1 MDNLIKEMENYAEEK
16 NIPIMQKKGID
27 FLCKIID
34 KSEVKSILEIGTAIG
49 YSAIKM
55 ALVSDDITVTS
66 IERDQERYIMALNN
80 IKKAK
85 LDKRIDLIYADAL
98 DVDID
103 HKYDLIFID
112 AAKGQYIKFFN
123 KFKNN
128 LNDNG
133 IIISDNLSFHGL
145 VEQKERIESRNLRQ
159 LVNKIRKYVDFLN
172 DNKEFKTKF
181 YKVGDG
187 IAISIKEDKNE

>member
-1 MDNLIKEMENYAEEK
+1 MDNLIKEMESYAEEK

-27 FLCKIID
+27 FLCKIIS
-34 KSEVKSILEIGTAIG
+34 KSDVKNILEIGTAIG

-55 ALVSDDITVTS
+55 ALVNEDINVTS
-66 IERDQERYIMALNN
+66 IERDQDRYIMALSN

-85 LDKRIDLIYADAL
+85 LDKRINVIYKDAL
-98 DVDID
+98 DVEIKG
-103 HKYDLIFID
+103 KYDLIFID
-112 AAKGQYIKFFN
+112 AAKGQYIKFFE
-123 KFKNN
+123 KFKEN
-128 LNDNG
+128 LNPGG

-159 LVNKIRKYVDFLN
+159 LVGKIRKYVEFLEN
-172 DNKEFKTKF
+172 NKEFKTKF

-187 IAISIKEDKNE
+187 IAVSLKKED

>member
-1 MDNLIKEMENYAEEK
+1 MDSLLKEIEDYAEEK

-27 FLCKIID
+27 FLCKVID
-34 KSEVKSILEIGTAIG
+34 KNEIKNILEIGTAIG

-55 ALVSDDITVTS
+55 ANVNKDINVTS
-66 IERDQERYIMALNN
+66 IERDQDRYMEALKNV
-80 IKKAK
+80 KKAK
-85 LDKRIDLIYADAL
+85 LDKRINVIFGDAL
-98 DVDID
+98 DINLDD
-103 HKYDLIFID
+103 KYDLIFID
-112 AAKGQYIKFFN
+112 AAKGKYIKFFE
-123 KFKNN
+123 KFKEN

-133 IIISDNLSFHGL
+133 VIVSDNLSFHGL

-159 LVNKIRKYVDFLN
+159 LVGKIKKYIDFLN

-187 IAISIKEDKNE
+187 IAVSLKED

>member
-1 MDNLIKEMENYAEEK
+1 MDNLIKEMEIYAEEK

-27 FLCKIID
+27 FLCKIIS
-34 KSEVKSILEIGTAIG
+34 KSDVKNILEIGTAIG

-55 ALVSDDITVTS
+55 ANVNEDINVTS
-66 IERDQERYIMALNN
+66 IERDQDRYIMALSN

-85 LDKRIDLIYADAL
+85 LDKRINVIYKDAL
-98 DVDID
+98 DVKI
-103 HKYDLIFID
+103 KGKFDLIFID
-112 AAKGQYIKFFN
+112 AAKGQYIKFFE
-123 KFKNN
+123 KFKEN
-128 LNDNG
+128 LNPGG

-159 LVNKIRKYVDFLN
+159 LVGKIRKYVEFLEN
-172 DNKEFKTKF
+172 NKEFKTKF

-187 IAISIKEDKNE
+187 IAVSLKKED

>member
-1 MDNLIKEMENYAEEK
+1 MDNLIKDMESYAEEK

-27 FLCKIID
+27 FLCKIIT
-34 KSEVKSILEIGTAIG
+34 KSDIENILEIGTAIG

-55 ALVSDDITVTS
+55 ALVDDNITVTS
-66 IERDQERYIMALNN
+66 IERDQDRYIEALKN

-85 LDKRIDLIYADAL
+85 LDKRIEVIYGDAL
-98 DVDID
+98 DIKLKD
-103 HKYDLIFID
+103 KYDLIFID
-112 AAKGQYIKFFN
+112 AAKGQYIKFFE
-123 KFKNN
+123 KFKKN
-128 LNDNG
+128 LNKG
-133 IIISDNLSFHGL
+133 GVIISDNLSFHGL

-159 LVNKIRKYVDFLN
+159 LVGKIRKYVDFLN

-187 IAISIKEDKNE
+187 IAVSIKKED

>member
-1 MDNLIKEMENYAEEK
+1 MDEFLKELEVYAEEK

-27 FLCKIID
+27 FLCKIIA
-34 KSEVKSILEIGTAIG
+34 KSDVKNILEIGTAIG

-55 ALVSDDITVTS
+55 ALVNDDITVTS
-66 IERDQERYIMALNN
+66 IERDQDRYIEALKN

-85 LDKRIDLIYADAL
+85 LDKRIDVIYKDAL
-98 DVDID
+98 DVKLKD
-103 HKYDLIFID
+103 KYDLIFID
-112 AAKGQYIKFFN
+112 AAKGQYIKFFE
-123 KFKNN
+123 KFKEN
-128 LNDNG
+128 LNPGG

-159 LVNKIRKYVDFLN
+159 LVGKIKKYIEFLEN
-172 DNKEFKTKF
+172 NKEFKTKF

-187 IAISIKEDKNE
+187 IAVSLKED

>member
-1 MDNLIKEMENYAEEK
+1 MDNLIKEMESYAEEK

-27 FLCKIID
+27 FLCKIIS
-34 KSEVKSILEIGTAIG
+34 KSDVKNILEIGTAIG

-55 ALVSDDITVTS
+55 ANVNEDINVTS
-66 IERDQERYIMALNN
+66 IERDQDRYIMALNN

-85 LDKRIDLIYADAL
+85 LDKRINVIYKDAL
-98 DVDID
+98 DVEIKG
-103 HKYDLIFID
+103 KYDLIFID
-112 AAKGQYIKFFN
+112 AAKGQYIKFFE
-123 KFKNN
+123 KFKEN
-128 LNDNG
+128 LNPGG

-159 LVNKIRKYVDFLN
+159 LVGKIRKYVEFLEN
-172 DNKEFKTKF
+172 NKEFKTKF

-187 IAISIKEDKNE
+187 IAVSLKKED

>member
-1 MDNLIKEMENYAEEK
+1 MDNLIKEMEVYAEEK

-27 FLCKIID
+27 FLCKIIA
-34 KSEVKSILEIGTAIG
+34 KSDIENILEIGTAIG

-55 ALVSDDITVTS
+55 ALVDDNITVTS
-66 IERDQERYIMALNN
+66 IERDQDRYIEALKN

-85 LDKRIDLIYADAL
+85 LDKRIEVIYGEAL
-98 DVDID
+98 DIKLKD
-103 HKYDLIFID
+103 KYDLIFID
-112 AAKGQYIKFFN
+112 AAKGQYIKFFE
-123 KFKNN
+123 KFKKN
-128 LNDNG
+128 LNKG
-133 IIISDNLSFHGL
+133 GVIISDNLSFHGL

-159 LVNKIRKYVDFLN
+159 LVGKIRKYVDFLK

-187 IAISIKEDKNE
+187 IAVSIKKED

>member
-1 MDNLIKEMENYAEEK
+1 MDEFLKELEVYAEEK

-27 FLCKIID
+27 FLCKIIA
-34 KSEVKSILEIGTAIG
+34 KSDVKNILEIGTAIG

-55 ALVSDDITVTS
+55 ALVNNDITVTS
-66 IERDQERYIMALNN
+66 IERDQDRYIEALKN

-85 LDKRIDLIYADAL
+85 LDKRIDVIYKDAL
-98 DVDID
+98 DVNLKD
-103 HKYDLIFID
+103 KYDLIFID
-112 AAKGQYIKFFN
+112 AAKGQYIKFFE
-123 KFKNN
+123 KFKEN
-128 LNDNG
+128 LNPGG

-159 LVNKIRKYVDFLN
+159 LVGKIKKYIEFLEN
-172 DNKEFKTKF
+172 NKEFKTKF

-187 IAISIKEDKNE
+187 IAVSLKED

>member
-1 MDNLIKEMENYAEEK
+1 MDNLIKEMEIYAEEK

-27 FLCKIID
+27 FLCKIIS
-34 KSEVKSILEIGTAIG
+34 KSDVKNILEIGTAIG

-55 ALVSDDITVTS
+55 ANVNEDITVTS
-66 IERDQERYIMALNN
+66 IERDQDRYIMALNN

-85 LDKRIDLIYADAL
+85 LDKRINVIYKDAL
-98 DVDID
+98 DVKIKG
-103 HKYDLIFID
+103 KYDLIFID
-112 AAKGQYIKFFN
+112 AAKGQYIKFFE
-123 KFKNN
+123 KFKEN
-128 LNDNG
+128 LNPGG

-159 LVNKIRKYVDFLN
+159 LVGKIRKYVEFLEN
-172 DNKEFKTKF
+172 NKEFKTKF

-187 IAISIKEDKNE
+187 IAVSLKKED

>member
-1 MDNLIKEMENYAEEK
+1 MDNLIKDMESYAEEK

-27 FLCKIID
+27 FLCKIIA
-34 KSEVKSILEIGTAIG
+34 KSDIENILEIGTAIG

-55 ALVSDDITVTS
+55 ALVNDDITVTS
-66 IERDQERYIMALNN
+66 IERDQDRYIEALKN

-85 LDKRIDLIYADAL
+85 LDKRIEVIYGDAL
-98 DVDID
+98 DIKLKD
-103 HKYDLIFID
+103 KYDLIFID
-112 AAKGQYIKFFN
+112 AAKGQYIKFFE
-123 KFKNN
+123 KFKKN
-128 LNDNG
+128 LNKG
-133 IIISDNLSFHGL
+133 GVIISDNLSFHGL

-159 LVNKIRKYVDFLN
+159 LVGKIRKYVDFLK

-187 IAISIKEDKNE
+187 IAVSIKKED

>member
-1 MDNLIKEMENYAEEK
+1 MDNLIKEMESYAEEK

-27 FLCKIID
+27 FLCKIIS
-34 KSEVKSILEIGTAIG
+34 KSDVKNILEIGTAIG

-55 ALVSDDITVTS
+55 ANVNEDINVTS
-66 IERDQERYIMALNN
+66 IERDQDRYIEALKN

-85 LDKRIDLIYADAL
+85 LDKRINVIYKDAL
-98 DVDID
+98 DVKIKG
-103 HKYDLIFID
+103 KYDLIFID
-112 AAKGQYIKFFN
+112 AAKGQYIKFFE
-123 KFKNN
+123 KFKEN
-128 LNDNG
+128 LNPGG

-159 LVNKIRKYVDFLN
+159 LVGKIRKYIEFLEN
-172 DNKEFKTKF
+172 NKEFKTKF

-187 IAISIKEDKNE
+187 IAVSLKED

>member
-1 MDNLIKEMENYAEEK
+1 MDNLIKEMELHAEEK

-34 KSEVKSILEIGTAIG
+34 KGEVKNILEIGTAIG

-55 ALVSDDITVTS
+55 ANVNKDIMVTS
-66 IERDQERYIMALNN
+66 IERDEERYIEALKN

-85 LDKRIDLIYADAL
+85 LDKRINVIFKDAL
-98 DVDID
+98 DIELED
-103 HKYDLIFID
+103 KYDLIFID

-128 LNDNG
+128 LNSKG
-133 IIISDNLSFHGL
+133 IIVSDNLSFHGL

-159 LVNKIRKYVDFLN
+159 LVNKIKKYIEFLE

-187 IAISIKEDKNE
+187 IAVSIKEE

>member
-1 MDNLIKEMENYAEEK
+1 MDNLIKEMESYAEEK

-27 FLCKIID
+27 FLCKIIS
-34 KSEVKSILEIGTAIG
+34 KSDVKNILEIGTAIG

-55 ALVSDDITVTS
+55 ANVNEDITVTS
-66 IERDQERYIMALNN
+66 IERDQDRYIIALSN

-85 LDKRIDLIYADAL
+85 LDKRINVIYKDAL
-98 DVDID
+98 DVKIKG
-103 HKYDLIFID
+103 KYDLIFID
-112 AAKGQYIKFFN
+112 AAKGQYIKFFE
-123 KFKNN
+123 KFKEN
-128 LNDNG
+128 LNPGG

-159 LVNKIRKYVDFLN
+159 LVGKIRKYVEFLEN
-172 DNKEFKTKF
+172 NKEFKTKF

-187 IAISIKEDKNE
+187 IAVSIKKED

>member
-1 MDNLIKEMENYAEEK
+1 MDNLIKEMEIYAEEK

-27 FLCKIID
+27 FLCKIIS
-34 KSEVKSILEIGTAIG
+34 KSDVKNILEIGTAIG

-55 ALVSDDITVTS
+55 ALVNEDINVTS
-66 IERDQERYIMALNN
+66 IERDQDRYIMALSN

-85 LDKRIDLIYADAL
+85 LDKRINVIYKDAL
-98 DVDID
+98 DVKIKG
-103 HKYDLIFID
+103 KYDLIFID
-112 AAKGQYIKFFN
+112 AAKGQYIKFFE
-123 KFKNN
+123 KFKEN
-128 LNDNG
+128 LNPGG

-159 LVNKIRKYVDFLN
+159 LVGKIRKYVEFLEN
-172 DNKEFKTKF
+172 NKEFKTKF

-187 IAISIKEDKNE
+187 IAVSLKKED

>member
-1 MDNLIKEMENYAEEK
+1 MDNLIKEMELYAEEK

-27 FLCKIID
+27 FLCKIIS
-34 KSEVKSILEIGTAIG
+34 KSDVKSILEIGTAIG

-55 ALVSDDITVTS
+55 ALVNEDINVTS
-66 IERDQERYIMALNN
+66 IERDQDRYIEALKN

-85 LDKRIDLIYADAL
+85 LDKRINVIYKDAL
-98 DVDID
+98 DVKIKG
-103 HKYDLIFID
+103 KYDLIFID
-112 AAKGQYIKFFN
+112 AAKGQYIKFFE
-123 KFKNN
+123 KFKEN
-128 LNDNG
+128 LNPGG

-159 LVNKIRKYVDFLN
+159 LVGKIKKYIEFLEN
-172 DNKEFKTKF
+172 NKEFKTKF

-187 IAISIKEDKNE
+187 IAVSLKED

>member
-1 MDNLIKEMENYAEEK
+1 MDNLIKEMESYAEEK

-27 FLCKIID
+27 FLCKIIS
-34 KSEVKSILEIGTAIG
+34 KSDVKNILEIGTAIG

-55 ALVSDDITVTS
+55 ALVNEDINVTS
-66 IERDQERYIMALNN
+66 IERDQDRYIMALNN

-85 LDKRIDLIYADAL
+85 LDKRINVIYKDAL
-98 DVDID
+98 DVKIKG
-103 HKYDLIFID
+103 KYDLIFID
-112 AAKGQYIKFFN
+112 AAKGQYIKFFE
-123 KFKNN
+123 KFKEN
-128 LNDNG
+128 LNPGG

-159 LVNKIRKYVDFLN
+159 LVGKIRKYVEFLEN
-172 DNKEFKTKF
+172 NKEFKTKF

-187 IAISIKEDKNE
+187 IAVSLKKED

>member
-1 MDNLIKEMENYAEEK
+1 MDNLIKEMETYAEEK

-34 KSEVKSILEIGTAIG
+34 KSDVKNILEIGTAIG

-55 ALVSDDITVTS
+55 ANVSKDITVTS
-66 IERDQERYIMALNN
+66 IERDQDRYILALKN

-85 LDKRIDLIYADAL
+85 LDKRINVIFGDAL
-98 DVDID
+98 DVKLDD
-103 HKYDLIFID
+103 KYDLIFID
-112 AAKGQYIKFFN
+112 AAKGQYIKFFE
-123 KFKNN
+123 KFKKN
-128 LNDNG
+128 LNPGG

-159 LVNKIRKYVDFLN
+159 LVGKIKKYIEFLEN
-172 DNKEFKTKF
+172 NKEFKTKF

-187 IAISIKEDKNE
+187 IAVSLKEE

>member
-1 MDNLIKEMENYAEEK
+1 MDNLIKEMENYAEEY

-34 KSEVKSILEIGTAIG
+34 KGEVKNILEIGTAIG

-55 ALVSDDITVTS
+55 ANVNKDITVTS
-66 IERDQERYIMALNN
+66 IERDQDRYIEALKN

-85 LDKRIDLIYADAL
+85 LDKRINVIYGDAL
-98 DVDID
+98 DINLED
-103 HKYDLIFID
+103 KYDLIFID
-112 AAKGQYIKFFN
+112 AAKSQYIKFFN
-123 KFKNN
+123 KYKEN
-128 LNDNG
+128 LNSKG
-133 IIISDNLSFHGL
+133 IIISDNLSFHGF

-159 LVNKIRKYVDFLN
+159 LVGKIRKYVDFLK

-187 IAISIKEDKNE
+187 IAVSIKED